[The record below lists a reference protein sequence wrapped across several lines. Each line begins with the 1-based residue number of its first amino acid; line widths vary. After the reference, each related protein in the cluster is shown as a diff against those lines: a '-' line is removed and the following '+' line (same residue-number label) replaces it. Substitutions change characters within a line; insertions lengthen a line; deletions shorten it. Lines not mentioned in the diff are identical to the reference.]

1 MGLIRTPLPVKLF
14 IGMLSPE
21 PDLFAQCARII
32 SSKYGS
38 IDFDTE
44 IMPWTISDYYQE
56 EMGNRLFRKFYFFKE
71 LIDQA
76 TLATVK
82 NFTNQIEEQF
92 SKKASSEA
100 GRRINLDPG
109 YVTEAKVV
117 LASTK
122 DFAHRIYIG
131 KNIYAE
137 VTLRY
142 SNKARSFSALEHTY
156 FDFRMDSY
164 ISVFNQAREILRRD
178 MAKGS

>member
-1 MGLIRTPLPVKLF
+1 MGHIRTPLPAKLF

-21 PDLFAQCARII
+21 PDLFTQCAGII
-32 SSKYGS
+32 SSQYGP
-38 IDFDTE
+38 IDLETE
-44 IMPWTISDYYQE
+44 IMTWSISDYYQE
-56 EMGNRLFRKFYFFKE
+56 EMGNTIFRKFYFLTE
-71 LIDQA
+71 LIDQG
-76 TLATVK
+76 TLSKVK

-92 SKKASSEA
+92 SHPASSRK

-131 KNIYAE
+131 ENIYAE

-142 SNKARSFSALEHTY
+142 SNKARSFAALEHTY
-156 FDFRMDSY
+156 FDFRMDAY